1 MARAGAANPDHPSPV
16 RVRTGTGQGKVSAW
30 LAKKGPAF
38 RPSLKTHARSY
49 PAEGVGC
56 KPLTLAF
63 YMDPHQQSQVK
74 APEFAPVFLPSLVI
88 GNFDPREVA
97 IILALQGYGASSNRV
112 QITYEN
118 LSAATKITKGALP
131 LLISKLE
138 SIGIVK
144 RERTYDKQTGKVVY
158 YFSLYIWKWAENTSR

>member
-1 MARAGAANPDHPSPV
+1 M
-16 RVRTGTGQGKVSAW
+16 
-30 LAKKGPAF
+30 
-38 RPSLKTHARSY
+38 
-49 PAEGVGC
+49 GC
-56 KPLTLAF
+56 KPLALAF

-118 LSAATKITKGALP
+118 LGVATKITKRALP

-138 SIGIVK
+138 NIGIVK
-144 RERTYDKQTGKVVY
+144 KDKTFDGQTGKPIY
-158 YFSLYIWKWAENTSR
+158 HFRLYIWEWAENYARPGSNS